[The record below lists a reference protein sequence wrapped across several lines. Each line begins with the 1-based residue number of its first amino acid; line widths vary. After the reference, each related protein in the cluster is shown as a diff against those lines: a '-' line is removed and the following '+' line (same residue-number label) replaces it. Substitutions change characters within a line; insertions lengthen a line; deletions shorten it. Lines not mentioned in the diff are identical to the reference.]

1 MKKCSG
7 RASQRRWDVTAKE
20 SSKNRK
26 YLRNADMK
34 SSCRMKKKHNLY
46 WTKRTRSAE
55 WKTKA
60 MFPNLTPQD
69 ACTITSQMC
78 ATWFVTLTRTVAF
91 FDQRWASIS
100 IAMWCANF
108 DPETSFV
115 FNVSEINI
123 FAFKKHSLTWFPGL
137 FNAKGMLRHHA
148 NSAWSLFQ
156 SSPC

>member
-1 MKKCSG
+1 MIRMISSKDERTCEDKVRCIEHRALIQMLITKVTYNTRGIYGSKYRRTRRCIRNRRNETWSG
-7 RASQRRWDVTAKE
+7 RASQQRWDVTAKE

-91 FDQRWASIS
+91 FDQRWASI
-100 IAMWCANF
+100 
-108 DPETSFV
+108 
-115 FNVSEINI
+115 
-123 FAFKKHSLTWFPGL
+123 
-137 FNAKGMLRHHA
+137 
-148 NSAWSLFQ
+148 
-156 SSPC
+156 